1 MTVHFEQIAA
11 GERFAS
17 ARRTLTEADMM
28 AFAGV
33 TGDFNPVHTDALFA
47 RDEGL
52 FGARVVHGP
61 LLLAMCFGLRSAR
74 NDWKILAL
82 VECRR
87 RFVAPVFP
95 GDTVHCRYTV
105 EAVRASESRPGTG
118 LVTVAVEVLKEPEEL
133 VQDGIDVVIVGGA
146 GAPV

>member
-1 MTVHFEQIAA
+1 MVHFDEIAA
-11 GERFAS
+11 GARFAS

-33 TGDFNPVHTDALFA
+33 TGDFNPVHTDAVFA
-47 RDEGL
+47 REDGL
-52 FGARVVHGP
+52 FGARIVHGP

-74 NDWKILAL
+74 DDWKILAL

-105 EAVRASESRPGTG
+105 QAVRASESRPGTG
-118 LVTVAVEVLKEPEEL
+118 LVTVAVEVVKGREEL
-133 VQDGIDVVIVGGA
+133 VQDGIDVLIVGGA
-146 GAPV
+146 RAPV

>member
-1 MTVHFEQIAA
+1 MVHFEQIAA
-11 GERFAS
+11 GERFVS
-17 ARRTLTEADMM
+17 ARRTLSEADVM

-33 TGDFNPVHTDALFA
+33 TGDFNPVHTDAVFA

-52 FGARVVHGP
+52 FGARIVHGA

-74 NDWKILAL
+74 DDWKVLAL

-87 RFVAPVFP
+87 RFVAPVFA

-105 EAVRASESRPGTG
+105 EAVRASTSRPGTG

-133 VQDGIDVVIVGGA
+133 VQDGIDVLVVGGA
-146 GAPV
+146 RVRF

>member
-1 MTVHFEQIAA
+1 MIHFDELTA
-11 GERFAS
+11 GERFTS

-33 TGDFNPVHTDALFA
+33 TGDFNPLHTDAVFA
-47 RDEGL
+47 REEGL

-74 NDWKILAL
+74 DDWKILAL

-95 GDTVHCRYTV
+95 GDTVHCRHTV
-105 EAVRASESRPGTG
+105 EALRASESRPGTG
-118 LVTVAVEVLKEPEEL
+118 VVTVAVEVVNQHDAV
-133 VQDGIDVVIVGGA
+133 VQEGTDVLLLA
-146 GAPV
+146 RDQTPR